1 MVLRS
6 AAILLL
12 LATPAFAQTS
22 TVIPPAP
29 PVVAAPPAAP
39 APATPS
45 PSASTPTQIGQTPAQ
60 NFDNGST
67 QPAPATPDQSTL
79 VTAPPPATTA
89 PAIPNTWLPG
99 TSATLGVLN
108 TVDGTSSQV
117 TIQVGGHAVI
127 GDMTVSVLACANRPP
142 TQVPDAAI
150 FLTTAPTASANIAPG
165 FRGWLIRSMPGAT
178 VAGDAGE
185 VFRVV
190 NCASS

>member
-1 MVLRS
+1 MFLRT
-6 AAILLL
+6 AAILVF
-12 LATPAFAQTS
+12 AAAPAWAQ

-39 APATPS
+39 APATPP
-45 PSASTPTQIGQTPAQ
+45 PSASTPTQIGQTPASG
-60 NFDNGST
+60 FDDGSS
-67 QPAPATPDQSTL
+67 QPAPATTDQSTL

-108 TVDGTSSQV
+108 KVDGTSSQV
-117 TIQVGGHAVI
+117 TIAVGGHAVI
-127 GDMTVSVLACANRPP
+127 GDLTVSVLACATRPP

-150 FLTTAPTASANIAPG
+150 FLTTAPTAPQNTAPA
-165 FRGWLIRSMPGAT
+165 FRGWLISSMPGAT

-190 NCASS
+190 SCASS